1 MARVCLCLTGK
12 TIAQDLDLLNKYR
25 KYADIAEFRVD
36 CLEPDERFQIR
47 RFPELAGIPVIL
59 TIRRE
64 ADGGFFSG
72 GEGSRVALFSRGLAY
87 AEADRRKN
95 FAYLD
100 IEEDL
105 DVPSLEEAAR
115 TFGTRIIRSFHN
127 LNGVDEDLAG
137 RMDKLRH
144 VGDEIV
150 KAAVYPQ
157 SLADTLRIY
166 REAAKRRGYDKI
178 ILGMGR
184 FGTNTRILAEKLG
197 AYLSY
202 VSVKDDE
209 GLRRAAP
216 GQLDPKELVETY
228 RFKKIKADTKLLG
241 ILGYPLHATSSPPFF
256 NRAFTEEHIDAVYV
270 PFPAD
275 TLESFWELADELNLR
290 GVSVTV
296 PYKEQVLPFLAGRSE
311 KVSSVGACN
320 TLVRT
325 PEGWMGHN
333 TDSRGF
339 SDSLLEFIGRKDLA
353 GKRITIIGA
362 GGASRAVASEVYR
375 LKGKALILNRTL
387 VRAKR
392 LAQPYKFIC
401 AAADPEGAEMM
412 RKYSDIIIQTTSVG
426 MEPDIEGDPMPD
438 YKFTGDEKVMD
449 LVYKPETT
457 VFLKR
462 ATAAGCPVI
471 NGYSMLVR
479 QAIYQYEYFMGAEFP
494 AHLRNRIDFT
504 G

>member
-1 MARVCLCLTGK
+1 MAKVCLCLTGK
-12 TIAQDLDLLNKYR
+12 TIAQDLEILDKYR

-36 CLEPDERFQIR
+36 CLDPDERFQIR
-47 RFPELAGIPVIL
+47 QFPEQAGIPVIL

-64 ADGGFFSG
+64 ADGGFFTG
-72 GEGSRVALFSRGLAY
+72 GEGSRITLFSKGLAF

-100 IEEDL
+100 LEEDL
-105 DVPSLEEAAR
+105 NVPSIEEAAR

-127 LNGVDEDLAG
+127 LGGVDEDLAG
-137 RMDKLRH
+137 RTDKLRH

-150 KAAVYPQ
+150 KAAVYPG
-157 SLADTLRIY
+157 SLADTLRLY
-166 REAAKRRGYDKI
+166 REAGKIRGDKV

-197 AYLSY
+197 SCISY
-202 VSVKDDE
+202 VSVKDEAD
-209 GLRRAAP
+209 LRQAAP
-216 GQLDPKELVETY
+216 GQLDPKELVEVY
-228 RFKKIKADTKLLG
+228 RFKKIRANTKIFG

-256 NRAFTEEHIDAVYV
+256 NRVFAEENIDAVYI
-270 PFPAD
+270 PFPSNSV
-275 TLESFWELADELNLR
+275 ESFFELADELNLQ

-296 PYKEQVLPFLAGRSE
+296 PYKEQVLPLLANRSE

-320 TLVRT
+320 TMVRT
-325 PEGWMGHN
+325 KEGWMGYN

-339 SDSLLEFIGRKDLA
+339 SDSLLEFIGKKDLA
-353 GKRITIIGA
+353 GKRISIIGA
-362 GGASRAVASEVYR
+362 GGAARAVASEVFR
-375 LKGKALILNRTL
+375 LKGKALIVNRTL
-387 VRAKR
+387 ARARR

-426 MEPDIEGDPMPD
+426 MAPDIAEDPMPD
-438 YKFTGDEKVMD
+438 YQFTGDESVMD

-457 VFLKR
+457 VFMKR
-462 ATAAGCPVI
+462 AAAAGCPVI
-471 NGYSMLVR
+471 NGHDMLIR
-479 QAIYQYEYFMGAEFP
+479 QAIYQYQYFIGAEFP
-494 AHLRNRIDFT
+494 AQLRNRIDLT

>member
-1 MARVCLCLTGK
+1 MAKVCLCLTGK
-12 TIAQDLDLLNKYR
+12 TIAQNLEILNKYR

-36 CLEPDERFQIR
+36 CLDPDERFQIR
-47 RFPELAGIPVIL
+47 QFPEQAGMPVIL

-72 GEGSRVALFSRGLAY
+72 GEGSRITLFSKGLAY

-105 DVPSLEEAAR
+105 NVPSLEEAAR

-127 LNGVDEDLAG
+127 LGGVDEGLAG
-137 RMDKLRH
+137 RMNKLRH

-150 KAAVYPQ
+150 KAAVYPK

-166 REAAKRRGYDKI
+166 REAGKIRGYDKI
-178 ILGMGR
+178 ILGMGH

-197 AYLSY
+197 SCMSY
-202 VSVKDDE
+202 VSVKDGD
-209 GLRRAAP
+209 LRQAAP
-216 GQLDPKELVETY
+216 GQLDPKELVDLY
-228 RFKKIKADTKLLG
+228 RFRKLRADTRLFG

-256 NRAFTEEHIDAVYV
+256 NRAFTEENINAVYV
-270 PFPAD
+270 PFPSD
-275 TLESFWELADELNLR
+275 TLESFFELADELNLQ

-296 PYKEQVLPFLAGRSE
+296 PYKEQVLPLLASRSE
-311 KVSSVGACN
+311 QVSSVGACN
-320 TLVRT
+320 TMVRT
-325 PEGWMGHN
+325 PEGWMGYN

-339 SDSLLEFIGRKDLA
+339 SDSLLDFIGRKNLA
-353 GKRITIIGA
+353 GKRISIIGA
-362 GGASRAVASEVYR
+362 GGAARAVASEVFR
-375 LKGKALILNRTL
+375 LRGKALIVNRTL
-387 VRAKR
+387 VRARR

-401 AAADPEGAEMM
+401 TSADPEGAELM
-412 RKYSDIIIQTTSVG
+412 RKYSDIIIQTTPVG
-426 MEPDIEGDPMPD
+426 MAPDITGDPMPD
-438 YKFTGDEKVMD
+438 YRFTGNEKVMD

-457 VFLKR
+457 VFLRR
-462 ATAAGCPVI
+462 ASAAGCPVI
-471 NGYSMLVR
+471 NGYDMLIR
-479 QAIYQYEYFMGAEFP
+479 QAIYQYQFFMGVEFP
-494 AHLRNRIDFT
+494 TQLRNRIDLT

>member
-1 MARVCLCLTGK
+1 MAKVCLCLTGK
-12 TIAQDLDLLNKYR
+12 TIGQNLEILNKYR

-36 CLEPDERFQIR
+36 CLDPDERFQIR
-47 RFPELAGIPVIL
+47 QFPEQAGMPVIL

-72 GEGSRVALFSRGLAY
+72 GEGSRITLFSKGLAY

-127 LNGVDEDLAG
+127 LGGVDKNLAD
-137 RMDKLRH
+137 RMDRLRH

-150 KAAVYPQ
+150 KAAVFPR

-166 REAAKRRGYDKI
+166 REAGKVRGDKI
-178 ILGMGR
+178 ILGMGH

-197 AYLSY
+197 SCISY
-202 VSVKDDE
+202 VSVKDEAD
-209 GLRRAAP
+209 LRQGAP
-216 GQLDPKELVETY
+216 GQLDPKELVDLY
-228 RFKKIKADTKLLG
+228 RFKKIRADTMSFG
-241 ILGYPLHATSSPPFF
+241 ILGYPLHTTSSPLFF
-256 NRAFTEEHIDAVYV
+256 NRVFMEENINAVYI

-275 TLESFWELADELNLR
+275 TLESFFELADELKLQ

-296 PYKEQVLPFLAGRSE
+296 PYKEQVLPLLTTRSE

-320 TLVRT
+320 TMVRT
-325 PEGWMGHN
+325 PEGWMGYN

-339 SDSLLEFIGRKDLA
+339 SDSLLEFIGKKNLA
-353 GKRITIIGA
+353 GKRISIIGA
-362 GGASRAVASEVYR
+362 GGVARAAASEVFR
-375 LKGKALILNRTL
+375 LKGKALIVNRTL
-387 VRAKR
+387 ARAKR
-392 LAQPYKFIC
+392 LAQPYKFAC
-401 AAADPEGAEMM
+401 ASADPEGAEMM

-426 MEPDIEGDPMPD
+426 MAPDITGDPIPD
-438 YKFTGDEKVMD
+438 YNFTGKEKVMD
-449 LVYKPETT
+449 LIYKPETT

-462 ATAAGCPVI
+462 AAAAGCPVI
-471 NGYSMLVR
+471 NGNDMLIR
-479 QAIYQYEYFMGAEFP
+479 QAIYQYQYFIGAEFP
-494 AHLRNRIDFT
+494 AQLRNRIDLT